1 MEKTIRAAFGLS
13 FRLMKTFH
21 DFLGRQSDIA
31 AIVNLQAGEAASIG
45 LYVYITVSEPLIKKA
60 ERSQDMNLFA

>member
-31 AIVNLQAGEAASIG
+31 AIVILQAGEAASIG
-45 LYVYITVSEPLIKKA
+45 LYVYITVNEQQIKNT